1 MSTRKLIFTALICG
15 LAIML
20 AGGIKLLQVANDDTE
35 VIVHAVGVEQTLSD
49 MTVSVL
55 EVTQG
60 ETVTQ
65 VTISARGVQNADP
78 VEGWRLLAGGE
89 VLLPVNLQ
97 SQSCRVTDV
106 AETRTCVVDFP
117 PSKGSV
123 TIAYVRAGAQS
134 QWAP

>member
-35 VIVHAVGVEQTLSD
+35 LIVHALGVEQTLSD
-49 MTVSVL
+49 MTVSVM
-55 EVTQG
+55 EVVQSASMTA
-60 ETVTQ
+60 
-65 VTISARGVQNADP
+65 VTISAQGVQDADP

-89 VLLPVNLQ
+89 VLLPLNPQ
-97 SQSCRVTDV
+97 SETCLATDV
-106 AETRTCVVDFP
+106 VEARTCVVEFP
-117 PSKGSV
+117 PSEGSV
-123 TIAYVRAGAQS
+123 TVAYIRAGAQS